1 MAECTLC
8 GGAGCGHKLCMNK
21 VPIFSSL
28 EGADLA
34 KIAPLIGHRVF
45 QKGGL
50 LYREGEQFDS
60 LVILN
65 EGSVKGYKIAPDGR
79 EQILYVFSQGDFFG
93 ERNLFGGKAAAFTA
107 EALEPVKTCTL
118 SRDNF
123 KELLRRYPEISVKII
138 EELEERMERLENT
151 LQTIGVR
158 SVDARIAALLLDY
171 ACKYGSQSPQGI
183 TIRLPLSREGMAN
196 FLGIAR
202 ETVSRKLG
210 QLESDG
216 VIRSLSGKNMLLLD
230 SSALE
235 LMAGKTE

>member
-1 MAECTLC
+1 MS
-8 GGAGCGHKLCMNK
+8 K
-21 VPIFSSL
+21 VPIFSAL
-28 EGADLA
+28 EGAELI
-34 KIAPLIGHRVF
+34 KIAPLIGHKSY
-45 QKGGL
+45 QKGEL
-50 LYREGEQFDS
+50 LYREGEQLDS

-79 EQILYVFSQGDFFG
+79 EQILYVFSEGDFFG
-93 ERNLFGGKAAAFTA
+93 ERNLFGGKAAAFSA

-138 EELEERMERLENT
+138 EELEERLERLENT
-151 LQTIGVR
+151 MQSIGVR

-171 ACKYGSQSPQGI
+171 TRKYGSRCPEGI

-196 FLGIAR
+196 SLGIAR

-210 QLESDG
+210 QMESDG
-216 VIRSLSGKNMLLLD
+216 VIRSLSGKNILLLN

-235 LMAGKTE
+235 AMAGKTE